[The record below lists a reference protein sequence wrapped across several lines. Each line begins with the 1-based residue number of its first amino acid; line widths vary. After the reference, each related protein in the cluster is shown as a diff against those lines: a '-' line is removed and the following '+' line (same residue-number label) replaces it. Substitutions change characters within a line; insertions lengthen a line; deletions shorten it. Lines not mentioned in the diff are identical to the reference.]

1 MTKTVVITGGVSG
14 MGLSATKLF
23 LANGWQVAMAD
34 YNAALGEQV
43 YQKLADQYSADQVLF
58 VAINVADL
66 DSVMALKDAVIEKF
80 GQVDSLINNAGIFT
94 SGALHE
100 VAEQD
105 WDRIMAV
112 DVKSIFLTAKAFVP
126 AMINQNAGTIVNTAS
141 VSGLM
146 GDYNMAA
153 YSAAKG
159 AITNLVKSMA
169 LDYAQYHIRVNN
181 VAPGPTNTPMF
192 QANPQAVIDKFI
204 AASPLKKL
212 VEPDDIARTMY
223 FLANDTSDPITGQT
237 IPVTAGF
244 GLYSGQPV
252 Q

>member
-1 MTKTVVITGGVSG
+1 MKTVVITGGVSG

-23 LANGWQVAMAD
+23 LKNGWQVAMAD
-34 YNAALGEQV
+34 YNADLGKKVKTELTKD
-43 YQKLADQYSADQVLF
+43 YPAERLLF
-58 VAINVADL
+58 VPTNVADAA
-66 DSVMALKDAVIEKF
+66 SVNQLQAAVVDKF
-80 GQVDSLINNAGIFT
+80 GQVDSVINNAGIFT
-94 SGALHE
+94 GGQLHE
-100 VAEQD
+100 VAETD
-105 WDRIMAV
+105 WDRIMAI
-112 DVKSIFLTAKAFVP
+112 DVKSIFLMAKAFVP
-126 AMINQNAGTIVNTAS
+126 GMIAQKSGTIVNTAS
-141 VSGLM
+141 ISGLM
-146 GDYNMAA
+146 GDYQMAA

-159 AITNLVKSMA
+159 AVINLVKSMA

-192 QANPQAVIDKFI
+192 QANPQTVIDQFI

-223 FLANDTSDPITGQT
+223 FLATPASDPITGQT

>member
-1 MTKTVVITGGVSG
+1 MTQTVVITGGVSG

-23 LANGWQVAMAD
+23 LAHGWQVVMAD
-34 YNAALGEQV
+34 YNAELGE
-43 YQKLADQYSADQVLF
+43 KVLKTLQQANAKVSF
-58 VAINVADL
+58 VQTDVANA
-66 DSVMALKDAVIEKF
+66 DSVNALKTSVLNKF
-80 GQVDSLINNAGIFT
+80 GRIDSLINNAGIFT
-94 SGALHE
+94 SGRLDE
-100 VAEQD
+100 LAETD

-112 DVKSIFLTAKAFVP
+112 DVKSIFLMTKAFVP
-126 AMINQNAGTIVNTAS
+126 TMMAQKSGTIVNTAS
-141 VSGLM
+141 ISGLM

-159 AITNLVKSMA
+159 AIANLVKSMA
-169 LDYAQYHIRVNN
+169 LDYAAYHIRVNN

-192 QANPQAVIDKFI
+192 QANPQSVIDEFV

-223 FLANDTSDPITGQT
+223 FLASAASDPITGQT